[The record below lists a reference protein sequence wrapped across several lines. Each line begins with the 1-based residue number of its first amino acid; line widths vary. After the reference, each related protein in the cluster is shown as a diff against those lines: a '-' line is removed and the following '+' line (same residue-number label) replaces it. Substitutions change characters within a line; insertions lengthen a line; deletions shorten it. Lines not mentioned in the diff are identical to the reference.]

1 MLAQSG
7 VQHIYY
13 KTDKNRGATV
23 KNEGEWLHCDDKRL
37 KAAWE
42 VYLASGT
49 LQNNYNEPS
58 KISSSVKASQFGSV
72 EFKL

>member
-1 MLAQSG
+1 MLEQSG
-7 VQHIYY
+7 VQHIFY
-13 KTDKNRGATV
+13 KTDKNWGPTV
-23 KNEGEWLHCDDKRL
+23 KDKEEWLQCDDKSL

-42 VYLASGT
+42 VYLAWGT